1 MDGLPIRNQLNNGT
15 LSSIHAMPMKDSTS
29 DNTESFALDRTLFQK
44 AYQPPVD
51 YSIEQTTRSFF
62 QRRAPGITHGFVVD
76 GPKSAAQK
84 KWIGGN
90 RDSSN
95 VTMNRRTNTTG
106 ASLTTSGAQPQS
118 FTSPNDN
125 NSRIQALARTRGG
138 GSRVPLKVSQ
148 KNVLPP
154 IA

>member
-15 LSSIHAMPMKDSTS
+15 LSSTHAMPMKDSTS
-29 DNTESFALDRTLFQK
+29 DNTESFAIDRALFLN
-44 AYQPPVD
+44 AYQPPVN
-51 YSIEQTTRSFF
+51 YAVKQTTRSFF

-76 GPKSAAQK
+76 GPKSAGQK

-95 VTMNRRTNTTG
+95 VTMNRRINTSGQNINTTG
-106 ASLTTSGAQPQS
+106 PQS

-138 GSRVPLKVSQ
+138 GSRVPLKVS
-148 KNVLPP
+148 
-154 IA
+154 

>member
-1 MDGLPIRNQLNNGT
+1 MDGLPIRNQLNNGR
-15 LSSIHAMPMKDSTS
+15 LSSINAMPMKDSTS
-29 DNTESFALDRTLFQK
+29 DNTESFALDRTLFQNT
-44 AYQPPVD
+44 YQPPVN
-51 YSIEQTTRSFF
+51 YAIKQTTRSFL

-76 GPKSAAQK
+76 GPKSVGQK

-95 VTMNRRTNTTG
+95 VTMNRRVNTTG
-106 ASLTTSGAQPQS
+106 RIFNTTGPQS

-125 NSRIQALARTRGG
+125 NPRIQALARTRGG

-148 KNVLPP
+148 KNIL
-154 IA
+154 